1 MSHFTNLK
9 TSFKNLIH
17 LENALTKLEIPYKRQ
32 KKVIESNNPQRYNI
46 NLVIPQSNNYDITF
60 NWNGEEYELVLDA
73 SFWIQPYPV
82 ESFIN
87 KLSQHYANDVI
98 ITESQKIGF
107 QPIKSKQHVDG
118 SNTITLQRW
127 NLNNSVSTV
136 YVFCDYICSKSYFGR
151 VSKV

>member
-1 MSHFTNLK
+1 MSNINEGIFMSHFTNLK
-9 TSFKNLIH
+9 TSFKNLVH
-17 LENALTKLEIPYKRQ
+17 LENALNKLEISYRRE
-32 KKVIESNNPQRYNI
+32 KKMVEGNNSKLYNV

-127 NLNNSVSTV
+127 NLNNSISLV
-136 YVFCDYICSKSYFGR
+136 
-151 VSKV
+151 

>member
-9 TSFKNLIH
+9 TSFKNLLH
-17 LENALTKLEIPYKRQ
+17 LENALNKLEIPYKRE
-32 KKVIESNNPQRYNI
+32 KKVIEVDNSKLYNI
-46 NLVIPQSNNYDITF
+46 NLVIPQSNNYDFTF

-127 NLNNSVSTV
+127 NLNNSVSLA
-136 YVFCDYICSKSYFGR
+136 
-151 VSKV
+151 

>member
-9 TSFKNLIH
+9 TSFKNLFH
-17 LENALTKLEIPYKRQ
+17 LENALNKLNIVYKRE
-32 KKVIESNNPQRYNI
+32 KKLIDSNNSKLCNI
-46 NLVIPQSNNYDITF
+46 NLVIPQSNDYDITF

-73 SFWIQPYPV
+73 SFWIQPYPI

-127 NLNNSVSTV
+127 NLNNSVSLA
-136 YVFCDYICSKSYFGR
+136 
-151 VSKV
+151 

>member
-9 TSFKNLIH
+9 TSFKNLFH
-17 LENALTKLEIPYKRQ
+17 LENALNKLEIPYKRE
-32 KKVIESNNPQRYNI
+32 KKAIDANNSKHHNV

-127 NLNNSVSTV
+127 NLNNSVSIV
-136 YVFCDYICSKSYFGR
+136 
-151 VSKV
+151 

>member
-9 TSFKNLIH
+9 TSFKNLLH
-17 LENALTKLEIPYKRQ
+17 LENALNKLEIPYKRE
-32 KKVIESNNPQRYNI
+32 KKVIERNNSKLYNV
-46 NLVIPQSNNYDITF
+46 NLVIPQSNDYDITF

-73 SFWIQPYPV
+73 SFWIQPYPI

-127 NLNNSVSTV
+127 NLNNSVSLA
-136 YVFCDYICSKSYFGR
+136 
-151 VSKV
+151 

>member
-9 TSFKNLIH
+9 TSFKNLLH
-17 LENALTKLEIPYKRQ
+17 LENALNKLNIVYKRE
-32 KKVIESNNPQRYNI
+32 KKLIESNNSKLYNI

-60 NWNGEEYELVLDA
+60 NWNGEEYELILDT

-82 ESFIN
+82 ENFIN
-87 KLSQHYANDVI
+87 KLSQQYANSVI

-127 NLNNSVSTV
+127 NISNSLSIV
-136 YVFCDYICSKSYFGR
+136 
-151 VSKV
+151 

>member
-1 MSHFTNLK
+1 MKDKISQKQGILMSHFTNLK
-9 TSFKNLIH
+9 TSFKNLLH
-17 LENALTKLEIPYKRQ
+17 LENALNKLEISYKRE
-32 KKVIESNNPQRYNI
+32 KKITNLNNSKIYNI
-46 NLVIPQSNNYDITF
+46 NLVIPQSNNYDILF
-60 NWNGEEYELVLDA
+60 NWNGEEYELVIDA

-127 NLNNSVSTV
+127 NLNNSISLV
-136 YVFCDYICSKSYFGR
+136 
-151 VSKV
+151 

>member
-9 TSFKNLIH
+9 TSFKNLLH
-17 LENALTKLEIPYKRQ
+17 LENALNKLEIPYKRE
-32 KKVIESNNPQRYNI
+32 KKVIEGNNSKLYNV

-107 QPIKSKQHVDG
+107 QPVKSKQHVDG

-127 NLNNSVSTV
+127 NLKNSVSV
-136 YVFCDYICSKSYFGR
+136 I
-151 VSKV
+151 

>member
-9 TSFKNLIH
+9 TSFKNLVH
-17 LENALTKLEIPYKRQ
+17 LENALNKLEISYRRE
-32 KKVIESNNPQRYNI
+32 KKVVEGNNSKLYNV

-60 NWNGEEYELVLDA
+60 NWNGEEYELVVDA

-107 QPIKSKQHVDG
+107 QPIKSKQHIDG

-127 NLNNSVSTV
+127 NLNNSISLV
-136 YVFCDYICSKSYFGR
+136 
-151 VSKV
+151 

>member
-9 TSFKNLIH
+9 TSFKNLFH
-17 LENALTKLEIPYKRQ
+17 LENALNKLEIPYKRE
-32 KKVIESNNPQRYNI
+32 KKAIDANNSKHHNV

-107 QPIKSKQHVDG
+107 QSVKSKQHVDG

-127 NLNNSVSTV
+127 NLKNSVSV
-136 YVFCDYICSKSYFGR
+136 L
-151 VSKV
+151 

>member
-1 MSHFTNLK
+1 MVEGNNS
-9 TSFKNLIH
+9 
-17 LENALTKLEIPYKRQ
+17 KL
-32 KKVIESNNPQRYNI
+32 YNI
-46 NLVIPQSNNYDITF
+46 NLVISQSNSYDITF

-73 SFWIQPYPV
+73 SFWIQPYPI

-98 ITESQKIGF
+98 IKESQKIGF

-127 NLNNSVSTV
+127 NLNNSMSLV
-136 YVFCDYICSKSYFGR
+136 
-151 VSKV
+151 

>member
-9 TSFKNLIH
+9 TSFKNLLH
-17 LENALTKLEIPYKRQ
+17 LENALNKLEIPYKRE
-32 KKVIESNNPQRYNI
+32 KKVIDINNSKLYNI

-60 NWNGEEYELVLDA
+60 NWNGEEYELVLDT
-73 SFWIQPYPV
+73 SFWIQPYPI

-107 QPIKSKQHVDG
+107 QPIKTKQHVDG

-127 NLNNSVSTV
+127 NLNNSVSLV
-136 YVFCDYICSKSYFGR
+136 
-151 VSKV
+151 

>member
-9 TSFKNLIH
+9 TSFKNLLH
-17 LENALTKLEIPYKRQ
+17 LENALNKLEIPYKRER
-32 KKVIESNNPQRYNI
+32 KVIDGHNSKLYNI
-46 NLVIPQSNNYDITF
+46 NLIIPQSNNYDIIF
-60 NWNGEEYELVLDA
+60 NWNGEEYELVLDT

-87 KLSQHYANDVI
+87 KLSQHYANNVI

-107 QPIKSKQHVDG
+107 QPIKSKQHIDG

-127 NLNNSVSTV
+127 NVNNSVSV
-136 YVFCDYICSKSYFGR
+136 I
-151 VSKV
+151 

>member
-9 TSFKNLIH
+9 TSFKNLLH
-17 LENALTKLEIPYKRQ
+17 LENALNKLEIPYKRE
-32 KKVIESNNPQRYNI
+32 KKVIDSNNSKLYNV
-46 NLVIPQSNNYDITF
+46 NLVVPQSNNYDITF
-60 NWNGEEYELVLDA
+60 DWNGEEYELVLDA

-107 QPIKSKQHVDG
+107 EPIKSKQHVDG

-127 NLNNSVSTV
+127 NLNNSVSLV
-136 YVFCDYICSKSYFGR
+136 
-151 VSKV
+151 

>member
-9 TSFKNLIH
+9 TSFKNLVH
-17 LENALTKLEIPYKRQ
+17 LENALNKLEISYRRE
-32 KKVIESNNPQRYNI
+32 KKMVEGNNSKLYNV
-46 NLVIPQSNNYDITF
+46 NLVIPQSNNYNITF
-60 NWNGEEYELVLDA
+60 NWNGEEYELVVDA

-107 QPIKSKQHVDG
+107 QPIRSKQHVDG

-127 NLNNSVSTV
+127 NLNNSISLV
-136 YVFCDYICSKSYFGR
+136 
-151 VSKV
+151 

>member
-9 TSFKNLIH
+9 TSFKNLVH
-17 LENALTKLEIPYKRQ
+17 LENALNKLEILYRRE
-32 KKVIESNNPQRYNI
+32 KKMVEGNNSKLYNI
-46 NLVIPQSNNYDITF
+46 NLVIPQLNNYDITF

-82 ESFIN
+82 ESFVN

-98 ITESQKIGF
+98 IEESQKIGF

-127 NLNNSVSTV
+127 NLNSSISLV
-136 YVFCDYICSKSYFGR
+136 
-151 VSKV
+151 

>member
-9 TSFKNLIH
+9 TSFKNLLH
-17 LENALTKLEIPYKRQ
+17 LENALNKLEIPYKRE
-32 KKVIESNNPQRYNI
+32 KKMIEGNNSRLYNV
-46 NLVIPQSNNYDITF
+46 NLIIPQSNNYDITF

-107 QPIKSKQHVDG
+107 QPIKSKQHIDG

-127 NLNNSVSTV
+127 NLNNQISVV
-136 YVFCDYICSKSYFGR
+136 
-151 VSKV
+151 

>member
-9 TSFKNLIH
+9 TSFKNLLH
-17 LENALTKLEIPYKRQ
+17 LENALKKLEIPYKRE
-32 KKVIESNNPQRYNI
+32 KKLIEGNNSKIYNV

-73 SFWIQPYPV
+73 SFWIQPYPI

-127 NLNNSVSTV
+127 NLSNQISAV
-136 YVFCDYICSKSYFGR
+136 
-151 VSKV
+151 

>member
-9 TSFKNLIH
+9 TSFKNLAH
-17 LENALTKLEIPYKRQ
+17 LENALNKLEIPYKRE
-32 KKVIESNNPQRYNI
+32 KKVIEGNNSKLYNV

-60 NWNGEEYELVLDA
+60 NWNGEEYELILDA

-127 NLNNSVSTV
+127 NLNNSISLV
-136 YVFCDYICSKSYFGR
+136 
-151 VSKV
+151 

>member
-9 TSFKNLIH
+9 TSFKNLLH
-17 LENALTKLEIPYKRQ
+17 LENALNKLDISYKRE
-32 KKVIESNNPQRYNI
+32 KKVIEQNNSKLYNI
-46 NLVIPQSNNYDITF
+46 NLVIPQSNDYDITF

-73 SFWIQPYPV
+73 SYWIQPYPV

-87 KLSQHYANDVI
+87 KLSQHYANDII

-127 NLNNSVSTV
+127 NLNSSVSLV
-136 YVFCDYICSKSYFGR
+136 
-151 VSKV
+151 

>member
-46 NLVIPQSNNYDITF
+46 NLVIPQSNNYDIAF

-82 ESFIN
+82 DSFIN

-136 YVFCDYICSKSYFGR
+136 
-151 VSKV
+151 

>member
-9 TSFKNLIH
+9 TSFKNLVH
-17 LENALTKLEIPYKRQ
+17 LENALNKLKISYKKE
-32 KKVIESNNPQRYNI
+32 KKVVEGNNSKLYNV
-46 NLVIPQSNNYDITF
+46 NLVIPQSNNYDISF

-98 ITESQKIGF
+98 IVESQKIGF
-107 QPIKSKQHVDG
+107 QPIKTKQHVDG

-127 NLNNSVSTV
+127 N
-136 YVFCDYICSKSYFGR
+136 SKNLISLG
-151 VSKV
+151 

>member
-9 TSFKNLIH
+9 TSFKNLLH
-17 LENALTKLEIPYKRQ
+17 LENALKKLEIPYKRE
-32 KKVIESNNPQRYNI
+32 KKLIEGNNSKIYNV

-73 SFWIQPYPV
+73 SFWIQPYPI

-107 QPIKSKQHVDG
+107 QPIRSKQHVDG

-127 NLNNSVSTV
+127 NLKTQISVV
-136 YVFCDYICSKSYFGR
+136 
-151 VSKV
+151 

>member
-1 MSHFTNLK
+1 MLILLIAQTEIQNLG
-9 TSFKNLIH
+9 
-17 LENALTKLEIPYKRQ
+17 EQQ
-32 KKVIESNNPQRYNI
+32 KKLTNDSNSKVYGV

-107 QPIKSKQHVDG
+107 QPVKSKQHTVCYIRG
-118 SNTITLQRW
+118 SILHKKKKILCLRYRRELIEFLAESCKTRCEILS
-127 NLNNSVSTV
+127 L
-136 YVFCDYICSKSYFGR
+136 
-151 VSKV
+151 

>member
-9 TSFKNLIH
+9 TSFKNLLH
-17 LENALTKLEIPYKRQ
+17 LENALNKLEIPYKRE
-32 KKVIESNNPQRYNI
+32 KKVMESKNSKLYNI

-98 ITESQKIGF
+98 IAESQKIGF
-107 QPIKSKQHVDG
+107 QPIKSKQHIDG

-127 NLNNSVSTV
+127 NLNNSVSLV
-136 YVFCDYICSKSYFGR
+136 
-151 VSKV
+151 

>member
-9 TSFKNLIH
+9 TSFKNLLH
-17 LENALTKLEIPYKRQ
+17 LENALNKLEIPYKRE
-32 KKVIESNNPQRYNI
+32 KKVIEVDNSKLYNI

-127 NLNNSVSTV
+127 NLNNSVSLV
-136 YVFCDYICSKSYFGR
+136 
-151 VSKV
+151 

>member
-127 NLNNSVSTV
+127 NLNNSASLV
-136 YVFCDYICSKSYFGR
+136 
-151 VSKV
+151 

>member
-9 TSFKNLIH
+9 TSFKNLLH
-17 LENALTKLEIPYKRQ
+17 LENALNKLNIVYKRE
-32 KKVIESNNPQRYNI
+32 KKLIESNNSKLCNI

-60 NWNGEEYELVLDA
+60 NWNGEEYELVLDT

-82 ESFIN
+82 ENFIN
-87 KLSQHYANDVI
+87 KLSQQYANSVI

-127 NLNNSVSTV
+127 NISTSRSVV
-136 YVFCDYICSKSYFGR
+136 
-151 VSKV
+151 

>member
-9 TSFKNLIH
+9 TIFKNLLH
-17 LENALTKLEIPYKRQ
+17 LENALKKLEIPYQRE
-32 KKVIESNNPQRYNI
+32 KKLIEGNNSKIYNV

-107 QPIKSKQHVDG
+107 QPIKSKQHIDG

-127 NLNNSVSTV
+127 NLSN
-136 YVFCDYICSKSYFGR
+136 
-151 VSKV
+151 